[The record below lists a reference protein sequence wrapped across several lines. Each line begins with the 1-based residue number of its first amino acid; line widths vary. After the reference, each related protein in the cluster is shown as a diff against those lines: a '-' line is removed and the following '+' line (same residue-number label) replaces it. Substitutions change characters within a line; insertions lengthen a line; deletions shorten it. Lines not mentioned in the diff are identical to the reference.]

1 MNPNDVD
8 IFGYSLGGSVSEM
21 MNPPPE
27 RDPLLTPAQLSYYL
41 TQFAPGTGIYDAAGR
56 MAAPPSDEAGVIDA
70 FSGEY
75 MPSIG
80 ENIAEREYFDAA
92 MQGLGVLGDA
102 MYAIPFVGPVT
113 GVTLGST
120 FKGIGQAGRG
130 IKKGIESLGSQD
142 LDRIVRAKDQGF
154 DVDQVYYHGSGADIT
169 EFRMPTRETGQ
180 TKTAGTGVFFSSSP
194 RVAETYTK
202 TGEVMYPVFLN
213 KKEYLKIK
221 PSSEGQIWSSIEVDD
236 LRVEYPDG
244 TSDLAVDVFEDLDP
258 NTITDTDQLSFLA
271 RKKGFKGL
279 VIEGVR
285 DVGMNQVGRFRDM
298 TKYLADRGYDS
309 RLPQRG
315 TEEDYLINQKIPADV
330 FQDAKN
336 YADSLAEQNSDIV
349 VSFDPATIR
358 SVNAEFAEGT
368 EKSADILGR
377 GIGSLADQGRD
388 EDLQF
393 LMNIGVEGLE
403 KQERMGGFPM
413 PSLAITRQDLPF
425 ESFGDITMVGKPE
438 SFDPKGSRTNIVY
451 DADAYTVRAPQ
462 PFRIAKKDADIAFA
476 KKYKSLAKQYD
487 ETVDSEMYELAQQE
501 TKKYATP
508 NRFNEIRRFFEGD
521 ILADIAFLKEK
532 GIEDIPLKD
541 YGTKSAPR
549 KGVDFVAIREKV
561 EPFAEE
567 RRSWAQ
573 SQIDEFFQPEEL
585 FDASNTRDYVT
596 GKGLI
601 FKPYTAEEVTKYM
614 KKSRGRAQESGLG
627 SIGPGSLRASLT
639 KRLRNLKEI
648 KDKSGNIV
656 GEDEFEV
663 FKNESYKDVQELAET
678 LKPFY
683 KFDSD
688 RFGYPDE
695 VIDMLIESEK
705 VGLDRA
711 AKEFGFEDLEDYVYD
726 DVSDLK
732 GKFERAPTEYFEAK
746 PERVVKLEE
755 FEGAIVPEDTPQA
768 MIDKLEN
775 KGIKVEKYKDSEERL
790 KARRKF
796 KGTSFS
802 AAGGIILVGAVGSQ
816 AVKEAKKEPQQLYQG
831 GAVSPLFQPNVLQ
844 SLDQVDIF
852 TNSLMRS

>member
-1 MNPNDVD
+1 LNPNDVD
-8 IFGYSLGGSVSEM
+8 IFGYDEGGPVGQM
-21 MNPPPE
+21 KRR
-27 RDPLLTPAQLSYYL
+27 RDPDRDSDPLITPAQIAYYAS
-41 TQFAPGTGIYDAAGR
+41 QFAPGTGIYDASGR

-80 ENIAEREYFDAA
+80 ENIAEGEYFDAA

-102 MYAIPFVGPVT
+102 MYAVPLVGPVT

-120 FKGIGQAGRG
+120 FKGIGQAGKG

-180 TKTAGTGVFFSSSP
+180 TKTAGTGVFFSNSP

-221 PSSEGQIWSSIEVDD
+221 PSSEGQLWSNIEVDD
-236 LRVEYPDG
+236 LRIEYPDG
-244 TSDLAVDVFEDLDP
+244 TSDLAVDVFDDLDP
-258 NTITDTDQLSFLA
+258 MTMTDTDQLSFLA
-271 RKKGFKGL
+271 RKQGFKGL

-285 DVGMNQVGRFRDM
+285 DIGMNQVGRFRDM

-309 RLPQRG
+309 RLPTRG
-315 TEEDYLINQKIPADV
+315 TEEDYSINEKIPADV
-330 FQDAKN
+330 LRDAKA
-336 YADSLAEQNSDIV
+336 YSDSLAEQNSDIV
-349 VSFDPATIR
+349 VSFDPSTIR

-388 EDLQF
+388 DDLQF

-413 PSLAITRQDLPF
+413 PSLAVTRQDLPF
-425 ESFGDITMVGKPE
+425 DSFGDITMVGKPE

-451 DADAYTVRAPQ
+451 DADAYTTRAPQ
-462 PFRIAKKDADIAFA
+462 PFRIAKKDSDIAFA
-476 KKYKSLAKQYD
+476 KKYKSLADKYN
-487 ETVDSEMYELAQQE
+487 ETVDGELYELAQQE

-508 NRFNEIRRFFEGD
+508 SRFNDVKYFFEGD
-521 ILADIAFLKEK
+521 ILADVAFLKEK
-532 GIEDIPLKD
+532 GIDDIPVEIF
-541 YGTKSAPR
+541 YGKERIDSSAVR
-549 KGVDFVAIREKV
+549 KKL
-561 EPFAEE
+561 EPFKDE
-567 RRSWAQ
+567 RRAWAQ
-573 SQIDEFFQPEEL
+573 SQIDELFKPEEI
-585 FDASNTRDYVT
+585 FDASNTRDFVT

-601 FKPYTAEEVTKYM
+601 FKPYTADEVTKYM

-656 GEDEFEV
+656 GKDDFEV
-663 FKNESYKDVQELAET
+663 FKNQSYKDVQDLSET

-695 VIDMLIESEK
+695 VIDMLVESER

-732 GKFERAPTEYFEAK
+732 SKFERAPTEYFEAK

-802 AAGGIILVGAVGSQ
+802 AAGGIILVGAVGNQS
-816 AVKEAKKEPQQLYQG
+816 VKEAKKEPEKLYQG
-831 GAVSPLFQPNVLQ
+831 GAVSMLTPPGMLK